1 LPSGLKATLFTSS
14 YSPTSGGWTSRWV
27 ATFHSLTV
35 PSNPPDASM
44 RPFGLNAKAVMSL
57 GPNSGGPSWRWLL
70 TSHRRIVSSALA
82 DASIRPSAL

>member
-1 LPSGLKATLFTSS
+1 
-14 YSPTSGGWTSRWV
+14 
-27 ATFHSLTV
+27 
-35 PSNPPDASM
+35 M

-70 TSHRRIVSSALA
+70 ASHRRIVSSALA